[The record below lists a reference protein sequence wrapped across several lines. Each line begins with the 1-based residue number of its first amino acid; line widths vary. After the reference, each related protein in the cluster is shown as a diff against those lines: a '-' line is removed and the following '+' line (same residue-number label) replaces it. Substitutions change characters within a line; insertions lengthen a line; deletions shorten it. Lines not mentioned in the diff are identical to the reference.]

1 MKLEQAFKD
10 YKQLRQMMYPYRT
23 ATHIIKAK
31 LESIDDELK
40 CENTYSPIH
49 MIQSRIKSPES
60 IIDKLERKGYP
71 KTNNGQALE
80 SFVIILMIFSIY
92 HNYFYYMRTFA

>member
-40 CENTYSPIH
+40 CENTSYSYD
-49 MIQSRIKSPES
+49 SIKNKIS
-60 IIDKLERKGYP
+60 
-71 KTNNGQALE
+71 
-80 SFVIILMIFSIY
+80 
-92 HNYFYYMRTFA
+92 

>member
-1 MKLEQAFKD
+1 MIVKVKKMKLEQAFKD

-40 CENTYSPIH
+40 CENTYLSLIH
-49 MIQSRIKSPES
+49 I
-60 IIDKLERKGYP
+60 
-71 KTNNGQALE
+71 
-80 SFVIILMIFSIY
+80 
-92 HNYFYYMRTFA
+92 

>member
-1 MKLEQAFKD
+1 MIVKVKKMKLEQAFKD

-40 CENTYSPIH
+40 CENTYSPIPVSYTH
-49 MIQSRIKSPES
+49 LTLPTTP
-60 IIDKLERKGYP
+60 Y
-71 KTNNGQALE
+71 
-80 SFVIILMIFSIY
+80 V
-92 HNYFYYMRTFA
+92 